1 MLKIYTENLCE
12 APISD
17 YVFRNMKKVIR
28 ETVAE
33 QYPDHRFELNLT
45 ICDNEYIREI
55 NREYRNIDKETDVL
69 SFPMMDFDTPEITVM
84 LGDIIISYEKAVSQ
98 AEEYCHSIKRELC
111 FLCCHSALHL
121 LGYDHETEDE
131 RTEMEQKQKEILERL
146 NIKR

>member
-121 LGYDHETEDE
+121 LGYDHETEDD

>member
-45 ICDNEYIREI
+45 ICDNQYIREI

-146 NIKR
+146 NIRR

>member
-1 MLKIYTENLCE
+1 MLKVYTENLCN
-12 APISD
+12 APITE
-17 YVFRNMKKVIR
+17 YTLRQMKRVIR

-33 QYPDHRFELNLT
+33 QYPDHKFEVNLT
-45 ICDNEYIREI
+45 VCDNEYIREI
-55 NREYRNIDKETDVL
+55 NREYREIDRETDVL
-69 SFPMMDFDTPEITVM
+69 SFPMMDFDTPDTTVM

-98 AEEYCHSIKRELC
+98 AEEYGHSLKRELC

-131 RTEMEQKQKEILERL
+131 RTEMEAKQKEILERL

>member
-1 MLKIYTENLCE
+1 MLKVYTENLCD
-12 APISD
+12 APVTE
-17 YVFRNMKKVIR
+17 YTLKQMKKVTR

-33 QYPDHRFELNLT
+33 EYPDHKFEVNLT

-55 NREYRNIDKETDVL
+55 NREYRDIDRETDVL
-69 SFPMMDFDTPEITVM
+69 SFPMMDFDTPDTTVM

-98 AEEYCHSIKRELC
+98 AEEYGHSLKRELC

-121 LGYDHETEDE
+121 LGYDHETENE
-131 RTEMEQKQKEILERL
+131 RNEMEQKQKEILERL

>member
-1 MLKIYTENLCE
+1 MLKVYTENLCD
-12 APISD
+12 APITE
-17 YVFRNMKKVIR
+17 YTLRQMKKVIR

-33 QYPDHRFELNLT
+33 QYPDHKFEVNLT
-45 ICDNEYIREI
+45 VCDNEYIREI
-55 NREYRNIDKETDVL
+55 NREYREIDRETDVL
-69 SFPMMDFDTPEITVM
+69 SFPMMDFDTPDTTVM

-98 AEEYCHSIKRELC
+98 AEEYGHSLKRELC

-131 RTEMEQKQKEILERL
+131 RTEMEAKQKEILERL

>member
-121 LGYDHETEDE
+121 LGYDHETDDE

>member
-1 MLKIYTENLCE
+1 CE
-12 APISD
+12 APISE
-17 YVFRNMKKVIR
+17 YALRQMKRVIK

-33 QYPDHRFELNLT
+33 QYPKHKFEVNLT
-45 ICDNEYIREI
+45 ICDNEYIRDI
-55 NREYRNIDKETDVL
+55 NREYRGIDKETDVL
-69 SFPMMDFDTPEITVM
+69 SFPMMDFDTPEITVI

-98 AEEYCHSIKRELC
+98 AEEYGHSLKRELC

-131 RTEMEQKQKEILERL
+131 RTQMETKQKEILERL

>member
-1 MLKIYTENLCE
+1 MLKVYTENLCD
-12 APISD
+12 APITE
-17 YVFRNMKKVIR
+17 YTLRQMKRVIR

-33 QYPDHRFELNLT
+33 QYPDHKFEVNLT
-45 ICDNEYIREI
+45 VCDNGYILEI
-55 NREYRNIDKETDVL
+55 NREYRDIDRETDVL
-69 SFPMMDFDTPEITVM
+69 SFPMMDFDTPDTTVM

-98 AEEYCHSIKRELC
+98 AEEYGHSLKRELC

-131 RTEMEQKQKEILERL
+131 RTEMEAKQKEILERL

>member
-45 ICDNEYIREI
+45 ICDNKYIREI

>member
-1 MLKIYTENLCE
+1 MLKVYTENLCE
-12 APISD
+12 APISE
-17 YVFRNMKKVIR
+17 YALRQMKRVIK

-33 QYPDHRFELNLT
+33 QYPKHKFEVNLT
-45 ICDNEYIREI
+45 ICDNEYIRDI
-55 NREYRNIDKETDVL
+55 NREYRGIDKETDVL
-69 SFPMMDFDTPEITVM
+69 SFPMMDFDTPEITVI

-98 AEEYCHSIKRELC
+98 AEEYGHSLKRELC

-131 RTEMEQKQKEILERL
+131 RTQMETKQKEILERL

>member
-12 APISD
+12 APISE

-146 NIKR
+146 NIRR

>member
-12 APISD
+12 APISE

-55 NREYRNIDKETDVL
+55 NREYRNLDKETDVL

-146 NIKR
+146 NIRR

>member
-45 ICDNEYIREI
+45 ICDNQYIREI